1 MRLYVYG
8 HAEAG
13 HPYIGTRAD
22 LLYQRDYFTAV
33 LEYVARARKE
43 GRSREELAKVEVL
56 PRFEHF
62 GGIKARLGLAL
73 TIAFDE
79 LAQVG

>member
-1 MRLYVYG
+1 MARGSSGL
-8 HAEAG
+8 
-13 HPYIGTRAD
+13 AD
-22 LLYQRDYFTAV
+22 ARTN
-33 LEYVARARKE
+33 RARKE
-43 GRSREELAKVEVL
+43 GRRREELAKVEVL
-56 PRFEHF
+56 PHFEHF